1 MYSIRIALFVIRL
14 WVPTI
19 TASKSYATLFFEP
32 PGLAGEDQA
41 CVSEVADSRL
51 SHGTGGAMAP
61 PDDRHRAYVCAEAEG
76 VCPGCRPSTRL
87 LSSPISRLLNVVGVV
102 CTCYLPGEFE
112 TFTPDDI
119 RQLQARRLSSPRN
132 KYIRRG

>member
-1 MYSIRIALFVIRL
+1 M
-14 WVPTI
+14 
-19 TASKSYATLFFEP
+19 TASKSYATPFFEP

-51 SHGTGGAMAP
+51 SHGPGGAMAP

-76 VCPGCRPSTRL
+76 ICPGCRPSTRL

-102 CTCYLPGEFE
+102 CTCLESSKLSPRMISDRE
-112 TFTPDDI
+112 
-119 RQLQARRLSSPRN
+119 LQARRLSSPRN
-132 KYIRRG
+132 RYIRRG